1 MATTTVGVP
10 EPAPQAPIN
19 HFGRIFGVL
28 FSPGSTFSDIVQRP
42 SWVVPSIV
50 LVILSLIGSVLF
62 VQRVDWH
69 DAIRQQIENNP
80 SAAQLSPEQ
89 KEQRVEMGA
98 KFAPIFGYVGGLIG
112 PVVLL
117 LVVCLAMWG
126 AYSLLGGI
134 SPGFEKSFAITAHAF
149 MTSIVSTPVFL
160 LIVFLRPKGTID
172 IDNPVA
178 TNLAAFLPEGTS
190 KALLAL
196 GKSID
201 IFSIWTLILLAIG
214 FAAVNPRKLGV
225 GGSIGVAFGVFAA
238 FVVCRV
244 GWAFIFS

>member
-10 EPAPQAPIN
+10 DPAPQTPIN

-28 FSPGSTFSDIVQRP
+28 FSPGATFADIVQRP
-42 SWVVPSIV
+42 SWVVPSVV
-50 LVILSLIGSVLF
+50 LVVLSLVASVLF

-69 DAIRQQIENNP
+69 DAIRQQIEN
-80 SAAQLSPEQ
+80 SSRASQLSPEQ
-89 KEQRVEMGA
+89 KDQQVEMGA
-98 KFAPIFGYVGGLIG
+98 KFAPVFGYVGGLIG
-112 PVVLL
+112 PVVALL
-117 LVVCLAMWG
+117 IVCLVMWG
-126 AYSLLGGI
+126 AYSILGGI
-134 SPGFEKSFAITAHAF
+134 TPGFEKSFAITAHAF

-190 KALLAL
+190 KVLLAL
-196 GKSID
+196 GKSLD
-201 IFSIWTLILLAIG
+201 IFTIWTLILLAIG

-225 GGSIGVAFGVFAA
+225 GSSVGVAFGVFAA
-238 FVVCRV
+238 FVMCRV